1 MNEFEQFLQDEAE
14 HAEVNKDA
22 PLTPQTRVS
31 RPGGQRARVYS
42 IRLTESE
49 VAALEAAAERA
60 GVPASTLAR
69 AWIAERLAEDDGST
83 DLQSIANTLDILSR
97 RLSAL

>member
-1 MNEFEQFLQDEAE
+1 M
-14 HAEVNKDA
+14 
-22 PLTPQTRVS
+22 
-31 RPGGQRARVYS
+31 VYS
-42 IRLTESE
+42 VRLSE
-49 VAALEAAAERA
+49 LEAAALEAAAERA